1 MMQEIIAFA
10 ALYVVEAIIADVYLD
25 YLFARKRK
33 IWLHVLSFCVVY
45 AILFGISRLNM
56 TTLNAISFSL
66 LNFILIVFLYHCG
79 IKTAIVHS
87 ALLCFYVMFAEI
99 LVSLAI
105 TLFGYSFSEYTN
117 NFAIML
123 TLIVWSKLL
132 YMVLTMIG
140 ARIFA
145 PHKQKNDEPGAMLLF
160 CVLPIGS
167 AVVTAA
173 IIYIG
178 MVDDVSAPGALII
191 AIAVTAL
198 LLMNLLFLGIYNH
211 LQKVNQENTALQL
224 AIQRDQADAAHYQML
239 QEQFDNQR
247 ILVHDIKNH
256 LRTIDILAKQGK
268 ADQIADYI
276 LKIDESLSSASQKR
290 LTGDPI
296 LNIMLLR
303 FQKECQEVHIKFS
316 CDIRE
321 GCLLFMD
328 AIDITTLF
336 GNLLTNAQ
344 EAAADS
350 KERQIDLSVR
360 RNIGQASVV
369 ITLDNTC
376 DRLPETDGEGNF
388 VTSKKDKIRH
398 GVGLKS
404 IRRVVRKYGGME
416 SLRYDAESQRFCHI
430 IHFPD
435 RE

>member
-1 MMQEIIAFA
+1 MMQEMIAFA
-10 ALYVVEAIIADVYLD
+10 ALYVVEAIIAGVYLD
-25 YLFARKRK
+25 YLFDRKRK
-33 IWLHVLSFCVVY
+33 IWLHILSFGVVY
-45 AILFGISRLNM
+45 VILFGISRLNM
-56 TTLNAISFSL
+56 TTLNAISFTL
-66 LNFILIVFLYHCG
+66 LNFMLIVFLYRCG

-105 TLFGYSFSEYTN
+105 TLFGYSFSEYTY

-132 YMVLTMIG
+132 YMVLAMIS

-145 PHKQKNDEPGAMLLF
+145 PHKQKIDEPGAMLLF

-167 AVVTAA
+167 AVIAAA

-178 MVDDVSAPGALII
+178 IVDDVSAPGAMII
-191 AIAVTAL
+191 TIAVIAL
-198 LLMNLLFLGIYNH
+198 LLVNLLFLGIYNH
-211 LQKVNQENTALQL
+211 LQRVNQEKMALQL

-256 LRTIDILAKQGK
+256 LRAIDILAKQGN
-268 ADQIADYI
+268 ADQIVDYI
-276 LKIDESLSSASQKR
+276 QTLDASLSSASQQR
-290 LTGDPI
+290 LSSDPI
-296 LNIMLLR
+296 LNILLLQ
-303 FQKECQEVHIKFS
+303 FQKECRTAEIKFS

-321 GCLLFMD
+321 GCLRFMD
-328 AIDITTLF
+328 ATDLTTLF

-350 KERQIDLSVR
+350 KERQIELSVR
-360 RNIGQASVV
+360 RNIGQASV
-369 ITLDNTC
+369 IISLENTC
-376 DRLPETDGEGNF
+376 ERLPEKDVEGNF
-388 VTSKKDKIRH
+388 VTNKKDKIYH

-404 IRRVVRKYGGME
+404 IRRVVRKHGGME
-416 SLRYDAESQRFCHI
+416 SLQYDAERQRFCHI
-430 IHFPD
+430 IHFPS